1 MLFWGYTSPVA
12 TFNLTNEK
20 RPIYWFVDNRKQDV
34 RLFLFLWI
42 DLVKTGTLEYS
53 PNPLS
58 SRNNV
63 RMSDIT
69 SEPPSIL
76 SIQ

>member
-42 DLVKTGTLEYS
+42 DLLKTGTL
-53 PNPLS
+53 
-58 SRNNV
+58 
-63 RMSDIT
+63 
-69 SEPPSIL
+69 
-76 SIQ
+76 